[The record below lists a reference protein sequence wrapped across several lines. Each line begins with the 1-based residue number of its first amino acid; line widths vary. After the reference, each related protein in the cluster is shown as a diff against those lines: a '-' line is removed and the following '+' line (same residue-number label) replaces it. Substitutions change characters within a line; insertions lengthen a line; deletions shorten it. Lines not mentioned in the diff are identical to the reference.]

1 MTIRIKKGQ
10 TGKGLLDTVA
20 KMSGVD
26 LSVCYQCKK
35 CSCGCTVSNHAQS
48 PPSEII
54 RRLQLGAGDELLN
67 NDLIWTCV
75 SCETCFAR
83 CPMGID
89 MVSIMDALRKLAI
102 ERKAAIPEGNV
113 PLFNKAFLNTVNIF
127 GRTYDLGL
135 MAIYKI
141 GTASYKQDTDKLP
154 IILKKKKI
162 AILPSWSANRKTVK
176 RIFKKAR
183 QNKESSK

>member
-1 MTIRIKKGQ
+1 MTIRITKGSA
-10 TGKGLLDTVA
+10 GKGLLNTVA
-20 KMSGVD
+20 AMSGVD

-35 CSCGCTVSNHAQS
+35 CSSGCTVSLFAQS

-89 MVSIMDALRKLAI
+89 MAAVMDALRKLAVT
-102 ERKAAIPEGNV
+102 RKAIIPEGNI
-113 PLFNKAFLNTVNIF
+113 PLFNRAFLKTVNLF
-127 GRTYDLGL
+127 GRTYDLAL

-141 GTASYKQDTDKLP
+141 GTSSYAQDTGKIPLM
-154 IILKKKKI
+154 LKKKKI
-162 AILPSWSANRKTVK
+162 AVLPSWSKNRTTVK
-176 RIFKKAR
+176 RIFKKTG
-183 QNKESSK
+183 QNKEAMK